1 MQTRP
6 NELLP
11 RQASLLASTLAVLC
25 AFTGCAVEAVEEDDA
40 AADADETEQDDDALE
55 TDGESDG
62 DGLEYL
68 EEDDLTS
75 EPMGLTQKPK
85 LWMPFPSGT
94 IHECHQGPNQMPT
107 HNGATTQYA
116 LDFDTPNGGAAE
128 AVVAAL
134 AGTVKYVKANC
145 VVGDVACG
153 GGFGNHVRIDHGGSY
168 YSLYAHLSSVSVA
181 VGNKVGRA
189 QTIGFEGNT
198 GSSTGDHLHF
208 SLHSGNAANVAV
220 ASSVSYSVKDK
231 DTTVG
236 GSFTDRNATSHTCSL
251 AGHFYQSNNVCSS
264 VFNTTGTAKVINNNT
279 AYLGET
285 CSFGDTDY
293 FSFSGGPGS
302 FTSSVTSTSESIS
315 DCSCSILNA
324 QGIELQQGGA
334 EGYVRND
341 GFNGSQ
347 GCACSLASAP
357 AATYY
362 LKVYSQMP
370 GAYVL
375 NKTLP

>member
-1 MQTRP
+1 MHTRT
-6 NELLP
+6 NEALP
-11 RQASLLASTLAVLC
+11 RRALLLASAFAVLC
-25 AFTGCAVEAVEEDDA
+25 SFTGCAVEAEDDA
-40 AADADETEQDDDALE
+40 TIDADEEEQDDETLE
-55 TDGESDG
+55 TDEESDG
-62 DGLEYL
+62 EGLELL

-85 LWMPFPSGT
+85 MWAPFPSGT
-94 IHECHQGPNQMPT
+94 SYMCTQGPNQAPT
-107 HNGATTQYA
+107 HNAATTQYA

-128 AVVAAL
+128 PVVAAL
-134 AGTVKYVKANC
+134 AGTVAYVKSTC
-145 VVGDVACG
+145 VVGDLACG
-153 GGFGNHVRIDHGGSY
+153 SGFGNHVRIDHGGGY

-181 VGNKVGRA
+181 VGTKVGRA
-189 QTIGFEGNT
+189 QTIGYEGNT
-198 GSSTGDHLHF
+198 GNSTGDHLHF
-208 SLHSGNAANVAV
+208 SLHSGNAANAAV
-220 ASSVSYSVKDK
+220 ASSVTYSVKDK
-231 DTTVG
+231 DTTINDA
-236 GSFTDRNATSHTCSL
+236 FTDRNATGHTCGL
-251 AGHFYQSNNVCSS
+251 PGGHFYQSNNVCSS
-264 VFNTTGTAKVINNNT
+264 VFNTTGTAKVITNNT
-279 AYLGET
+279 PYLGET
-285 CSFGDTDY
+285 CSVGDTDY

-341 GFNGSQ
+341 GFNGTQ
-347 GCACSLASAP
+347 GCACSLTNAP

-375 NKTLP
+375 NKTVP